1 MPFNIYATRIAGR
14 YAPFLLNNLHLNF
27 VASTFYSYSVSC
39 LFGGSKSI
47 GSHWIGSW
55 RKENSSATSR
65 QFVSPNKK
73 KLNWSSPLW
82 FWEGLW
88 FFYSHRKDIER
99 SWCLFPS
106 LSFLP
111 GFSLSR
117 HFRPFPV
124 PWWTGGQTHKRN
136 TILYIRILYIFNFF
150 K

>member
-1 MPFNIYATRIAGR
+1 MSFNIYATRIAGR

-82 FWEGLW
+82 FWKGLW

-106 LSFLP
+106 LSSSSWIF
-111 GFSLSR
+111 
-117 HFRPFPV
+117 PFPPFSALSSPLV
-124 PWWTGGQTHKRN
+124 DGWTDAQTEHDF
-136 TILYIRILYIFNFF
+136 IY
-150 K
+150 